1 MAAQIGEAYIIL
13 GAKLGQLRAD
23 MRAARNVAASEI
35 NGMQEEIT
43 ASSQLISK
51 GMVPVQTAAIE
62 QAASF
67 GQLRT
72 ASSLMV
78 VGLSQVGVQGR
89 GTAAA
94 FKILTLG
101 TYGLS
106 VAMKGLATAVKAF
119 FISIGPV
126 GWVIAAV
133 TVVVLAL
140 VYAYDKLMK
149 GVKKAAEAMDEFSS
163 TAMTNSDRVKSIQED
178 LDNQLMV
185 ARGQTDAKALKDL
198 QKQGA
203 DREKEIQSMAEADLE
218 AYKKTVTDKAVID
231 KWQIGNIRRAEEAV
245 AKVRADTQELISRK
259 QKEFEDR
266 DRKSNVEAIQK
277 KADAMVKFSEET
289 KQTHKTITDLTSGI
303 KLFYAEFT
311 GQDQVAEQ
319 MKQTQEINKY
329 KDAIDE
335 LRMSGKVSPE
345 DLRGLDDLYAKLN
358 KLSGMEDKRKAKA
371 DQRKISAVQAGYSE
385 TSASLRNIAISP
397 EFSANVTG
405 AAQEGTA
412 KNMLN
417 QLIRIGDAVTG
428 RRGAVAAP
436 ATWQ

>member
-23 MRAARNVAASEI
+23 LRAARNVAASEI

-345 DLRGLDDLYAKLN
+345 DLGGLDDLYAKLN

>member
-23 MRAARNVAASEI
+23 LRAARNVAASEI

-178 LDNQLMV
+178 LDDQLMV

-345 DLRGLDDLYAKLN
+345 DLGGLDDLYAKLN